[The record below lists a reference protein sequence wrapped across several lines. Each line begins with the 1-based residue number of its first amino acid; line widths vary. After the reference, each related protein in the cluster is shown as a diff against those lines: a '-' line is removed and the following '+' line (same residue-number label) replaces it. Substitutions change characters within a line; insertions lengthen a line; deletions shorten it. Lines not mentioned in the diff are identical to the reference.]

1 MAKYAQYLYVFR
13 VCTQSGLRAVRFYMV
28 ALKLMGTSAICAFT
42 TFCNNILNKFADY
55 VRTFTTAAVPIWMCR
70 STQFFTASNSPTSSR
85 AVFSFPPVTFTY
97 TEIFA
102 TVFTNAVNK
111 YSWLAGFNLGGAG
124 SGAGV
129 SMSSDMGMRASKLP
143 TACFANESNMPSTD
157 NFSFGGSHG

>member
-55 VRTFTTAAVPIWMCR
+55 VRTFTTTTVPIWMCR
-70 STQFFTASNSPTSSR
+70 RAPFCSTGNSSTGR
-85 AVFSFPPVTFTY
+85 RTILSFPPVTFTY

-111 YSWLAGFNLGGAG
+111 YSWLAGFNLSGAG

-129 SMSSDMGMRASKLP
+129 SMPSDMGMRASKLP
-143 TACFANESNMPSTD
+143 TACSTNESNMPSTD